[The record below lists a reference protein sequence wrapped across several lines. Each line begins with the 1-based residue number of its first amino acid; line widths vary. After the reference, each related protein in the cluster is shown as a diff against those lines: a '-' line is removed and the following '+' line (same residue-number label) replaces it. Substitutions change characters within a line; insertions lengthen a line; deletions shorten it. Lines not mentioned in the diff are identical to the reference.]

1 MENSSIDLRPVREE
15 DAGQIA
21 AIYRPY
27 VEKTAI
33 TFEYDAPGPSEFI
46 RRIRSVT
53 QKYPWICAVDTADQ
67 ILGYM
72 YSGAFHARPAYDWSV
87 ETSIYLSEGARGRHI
102 GTLLE
107 TAYCRL
113 LSKAGFTNVNACIT
127 VSPREKDEYVTDASP
142 KFHAHQ
148 GYTLCGHFHNC
159 GYKFGQWYD
168 MIWMEK
174 IIARHESRPVHPRVL
189 PDTDIRQI
197 LLLEHA
203 R

>member
-1 MENSSIDLRPVREE
+1 MDKDQISLRPVRES
-15 DAGQIA
+15 DAGQIS

-33 TFEYDAPGPSEFI
+33 TFEYEAPDSDEFV
-46 RRIRSVT
+46 RRIRAVT
-53 QKYPWICAVDTADQ
+53 QKYPWICAANSADR

-87 ETSIYLSEGARGRHI
+87 ETSIYLSEDARGRHI

-113 LSKAGFTNVNACIT
+113 LLNAGFTNVNACIT
-127 VSPREKDEYVTDASP
+127 VSPQGKDEYVTDASP

-148 GYTLCGHFHNC
+148 GYTLCGHFHSC
-159 GYKFGQWYD
+159 GYKFGRWYD

-174 IIARHESRPVHPRVL
+174 IIAPHTSRPAHPRVL
-189 PDTDIRQI
+189 QDAEIRQI
-197 LLLEHA
+197 LAQTGA